1 MPAKKT
7 TKLLSWNAYV
17 KKHAGKGLTMS
28 EHSKN
33 YRKSRSA
40 SPAKRSASRSRSASP
55 AKRSASLRRSPSPM
69 VSRITI
75 RAPSRGYFDD
85 DYTDD
90 YMYDTETD
98 EEEDDDF
105 YASIFAPKRVS
116 VPAKQLRLGL
126 HGDTQFYQN
135 VPRQETVS
143 NLRAF
148 KPAFPLPTTQ
158 LSASK
163 AQQVKAQ
170 LPPQIP
176 PRMKLQSPAVV
187 QAPRST
193 SPSFLAKM
201 NQRRLKNQ
209 QKSKYSNMSEQQ
221 RVRAEQMDKKFSQ
234 ALSYKSGF

>member
-1 MPAKKT
+1 MPAKKAPAKKT

-33 YRKSRSA
+33 YKNYRKSRSA
-40 SPAKRSASRSRSASP
+40 SPATRSAS

-75 RAPSRGYFDD
+75 RAPSRGYYDMN
-85 DYTDD
+85 YNDD

-105 YASIFAPKRVS
+105 YSSMFAPKRMA
-116 VPAKQLRLGL
+116 AKPLRQGL
-126 HGDTQFYQN
+126 HGDAQFYQN
-135 VPRQETVS
+135 VPRQMTLS
-143 NLRAF
+143 NLRAL

-170 LPPQIP
+170 LPPP
-176 PRMKLQSPAVV
+176 VPLRMKLQSPDVV
-187 QAPRST
+187 KAPRAT

-201 NQRRLKNQ
+201 KQRGLVKQ
-209 QKSKYSNMSEQQ
+209 QQSKYKNLSPQQ
-221 RVRAEQMDKKFSQ
+221 RARAEQMDKKFSQ
-234 ALSYKSGF
+234 PLSYKSGF